1 MAPSLA
7 TLSMIFPS
15 RYVMEVSKLRQ
26 QLDEAHLAWVT
37 EWKLRQQAYVIENI
51 RFAHN
56 PQWNKQIFSLQAA
69 RDGKIWFWR
78 PTRIFVMF
86 GGMSV

>member
-26 QLDEAHLAWVT
+26 QLDAAHFAWAT
-37 EWKLRQQAYVIENI
+37 EWRRQQEYVAENI
-51 RFAHN
+51 RFAHD
-56 PQWNKQIFSLQAA
+56 PDWNKRIFSLQAA

-78 PTRIFVMF
+78 PTRILVAF
-86 GGMSV
+86 GGLSI